1 MGWTEYR
8 NVLDS
13 WFGYSEARGQDD
25 IIIDIY
31 NSQRVESYK
40 MSHQDPWCHATIS
53 AAGYQSGNQGRVP
66 NTAYCP
72 YGINCFIPN

>member
-40 MSHQDPWCHATIS
+40 MSHQPPAS
-53 AAGYQSGNQGRVP
+53 AWNEK
-66 NTAYCP
+66 
-72 YGINCFIPN
+72 